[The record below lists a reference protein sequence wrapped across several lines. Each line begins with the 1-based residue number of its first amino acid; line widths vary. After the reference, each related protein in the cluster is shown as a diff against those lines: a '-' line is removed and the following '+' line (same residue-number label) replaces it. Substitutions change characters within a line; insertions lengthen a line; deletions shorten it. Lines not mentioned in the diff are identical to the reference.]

1 MGLLFFVPDGSMGV
15 GALRAFTRSADWQN
29 LRAPTIE
36 STMGPT
42 PGEARSQ
49 GIPHLQPSS
58 PKSRDL
64 DPALAR
70 FLKNYLGNRQGGF
83 LFVTSGGLP
92 LSPRNVTRDSL
103 HPILKGM
110 GRQSAGF
117 HIFRR
122 FREHVLQ
129 LSEVRT
135 LLIDY
140 WMGHESGEM
149 SGRYGK
155 QLLANVRWRQEC
167 AAKAGIGFALPKG
180 DLESVAILDKS
191 GQVFTTEIVEAVSQ

>member
-1 MGLLFFVPDGSMGV
+1 MAVVTTLPCQSTCRGSPQLTEISFMAMGLLFFVPDGSMGV

-29 LRAPTIE
+29 LRAPKIE

-83 LFVTSGGLP
+83 LFVT
-92 LSPRNVTRDSL
+92 
-103 HPILKGM
+103 
-110 GRQSAGF
+110 
-117 HIFRR
+117 
-122 FREHVLQ
+122 
-129 LSEVRT
+129 
-135 LLIDY
+135 
-140 WMGHESGEM
+140 
-149 SGRYGK
+149 
-155 QLLANVRWRQEC
+155 
-167 AAKAGIGFALPKG
+167 
-180 DLESVAILDKS
+180 
-191 GQVFTTEIVEAVSQ
+191 